1 MSATQPGGPH
11 TDSPPTKTTI
21 DTTLDRAI
29 VAYSVACREA
39 HAFVPGSEPLLIPYL
54 AGWCSRDMGMVELDQ
69 QQLGVYRKSWR
80 LGWRDCDAHL
90 EHEAR
95 YRSVGDDTGQR
106 SR

>member
-1 MSATQPGGPH
+1 MSTTQPGGPH
-11 TDSPPTKTTI
+11 TDPTPAKTTI

-29 VAYSVACREA
+29 VAYSVVCREA

-54 AGWCSRDMGMVELDQ
+54 AGWCCRDMGMAELDQ

-95 YRSVGDDTGQR
+95 YRSVGDDAPR
-106 SR
+106 HR